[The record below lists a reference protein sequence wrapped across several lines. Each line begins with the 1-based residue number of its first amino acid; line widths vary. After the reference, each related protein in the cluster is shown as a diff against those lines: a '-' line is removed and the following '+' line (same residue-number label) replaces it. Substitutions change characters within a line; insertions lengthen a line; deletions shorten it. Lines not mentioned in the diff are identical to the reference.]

1 MPTRIALLL
10 GHFTYSGFSLSQ
22 CSDKHMAPDPKT
34 QRNRGTETCE
44 NLLALSSVRKNPYF
58 FIQN

>member
-22 CSDKHMAPDPKT
+22 CSDNFRAPDRKT
-34 QRNRGTETCE
+34 QRNRV
-44 NLLALSSVRKNPYF
+44 LKLATTYWFSVQFRSTAT
-58 FIQN
+58 